1 MSKIL
6 FNNISNSSDYLKN
19 IALLHSD
26 YDMFRKKHFSNQCI
40 NLLKKIYTKSE
51 VLLTHSATGAL
62 EMVASLIDIKPQ
74 DEIIMPSFTFV
85 STANAFVNKGA
96 TPVFVD
102 VKNDTLNVDET
113 IIEQAITQK
122 TKAIIAMH
130 YAGHPCNMEAIKL
143 LCEKYHLYLIEDAA
157 MAYGMFYDSEPL
169 GSIGDFGVVSFD
181 ITKHITAIQGG
192 MLLVN
197 NPNFIQRADQIYH
210 IGTNRKQFD
219 LGKVAQ
225 YEWVD
230 LGSKYQMNEL
240 NAAILQQ
247 DLTNSKSI
255 INHRI
260 KLSKLYHDLLNDLEV
275 RENYTMIGKELL
287 DNNIHEFYLIVK
299 NKEVRDKLMQFL
311 SNKRIEAHFRY
322 QPLHLAPMGRKVGR
336 CLGGNNTEEI
346 AQKII
351 RLPLNN
357 LTTES
362 EVAEV
367 SKQIKAFYEQW
378 QS

>member
-1 MSKIL
+1 M
-6 FNNISNSSDYLKN
+6 
-19 IALLHSD
+19 LHSD

-40 NLLKKIYTKSE
+40 NLLKKVYTKSE

-102 VKNDTLNVDET
+102 VKNNTLNIDEML
-113 IIEQAITQK
+113 IEHAITEK

-130 YAGHPCNMEAIKL
+130 YAGHPCNMEAIKS
-143 LCEKYHLYLIEDAA
+143 LCEKYDLCLIEDAA
-157 MAYGMFYDSEPL
+157 MGYGMYYDSKPL

-197 NPNFIQRADQIYH
+197 NPTFIERAEQIYH

-219 LGKVAQ
+219 LGKVDH

-230 LGSKYQMNEL
+230 QGSKYQMNEL

-247 DLTNSKSI
+247 ELTNDKVI
-255 INHRI
+255 ISHRI
-260 KLSKLYHDLLNDLEV
+260 KLSKLYHDLLNDLEA
-275 RENYTMIGKELL
+275 RKICTMIGKELL

-311 SNKRIEAHFRY
+311 SNKKIEAHFHY

-336 CLGGNNTEEI
+336 YLGGNNTEEI

>member
-6 FNNISNSSDYLKN
+6 FNNISKSSDYLKN

-26 YDMFRKKHFSNQCI
+26 YEMFRKKHFSNQCI

-62 EMVASLIDIKPQ
+62 EMVASLIDIKPH

-102 VKNDTLNVDET
+102 VKINTLNIDEN
-113 IIEQAITQK
+113 IIEQAITEK

-130 YAGHPCNMEAIKL
+130 YAGHPCNMEAIKI
-143 LCEKYHLYLIEDAA
+143 LCEKYHLYLIEDSA
-157 MAYGMFYDSEPL
+157 MAYGMFYDSKPL
-169 GSIGDFGVVSFD
+169 GSIGDFGIVSFD

-197 NPNFIQRADQIYH
+197 NPRFMERAYQIYH

-219 LGKVAQ
+219 LGKVAH

-230 LGSKYQMNEL
+230 QGSKYQMNEL
-240 NAAILQQ
+240 NAAILHQE
-247 DLTNSKSI
+247 LTNDKVI
-255 INHRI
+255 ISHRI
-260 KLSKLYHDLLNDLEV
+260 KLSRLYHDLLKDLEV
-275 RENYTMIGKELL
+275 REICTMIDKELL

-311 SNKRIEAHFRY
+311 SDKKIEAHFHY

-336 CLGGNNTEEI
+336 YIGGTNTEEI

-357 LTTES
+357 LTTAS

>member
-6 FNNISNSSDYLKN
+6 FNNISNSLDYLKN

-40 NLLKKIYTKSE
+40 NLLKKVYTKSE

-102 VKNDTLNVDET
+102 VKNNTLNIDEML
-113 IIEQAITQK
+113 IEQAITEK

-130 YAGHPCNMEAIKL
+130 YAGHPCNMEAIKS
-143 LCEKYHLYLIEDAA
+143 LCEKYDLYLIEDAA
-157 MAYGMFYDSEPL
+157 MGYGMYYDSKPL

-197 NPNFIQRADQIYH
+197 NPTFIERAEQIYH

-219 LGKVAQ
+219 LGKVDH

-230 LGSKYQMNEL
+230 QGSKYQMNEL

-247 DLTNSKSI
+247 ELTNDKVI
-255 INHRI
+255 ISHRI
-260 KLSKLYHDLLNDLEV
+260 KLSKLYHDLLNDLEA
-275 RENYTMIGKELL
+275 RKICTMIGKELL

-311 SNKRIEAHFRY
+311 SNKKIEAHFHY

-336 CLGGNNTEEI
+336 YLGGNNTEEV
-346 AQKII
+346 AQRII

-367 SKQIKAFYEQW
+367 SKQIIAFYEQW